1 LAQYSIKEVINKSD
15 LDDFIRVPFS
25 LYKGN
30 PYWVPQLI
38 SESRKFFNKAKNP
51 FFLHSDAKLFIAREN
66 DNPVGRIAGI
76 INNRHNEFHNEK
88 TGFFGFFDCLD
99 DLGLAS
105 DLFNVAADYVKA
117 NGMTKLLGPANFS
130 SNDEWGFLVNA
141 YDKMPVFMMPY
152 NPPYYLELAGKCGFV
167 KAKDLLAYYLD
178 DTKQIPRK
186 VIRIAD
192 LIRKKENLEVR
203 NIDMANFKR
212 ELKIVR
218 EIYNAAWSKN
228 WGFVPM
234 TEEEILHTADD
245 FKKIIDPDLVF
256 IAFSNGEP
264 AGFSLALPDLN
275 PVFKMMNGKLFPFG
289 LFKFIWHTKIKKSVK
304 GVRTLAMGIVHK
316 YQKRGIDNIFYIDTY
331 RNGLRKGYKWGEFS
345 WILEDNN
352 LMNRALEMI
361 GSTPYK
367 RYRLYEKYI

>member
-1 LAQYSIKEVINKSD
+1 LTQYSIKEVLNKSD
-15 LDDFIRVPFS
+15 IDDFIRVPFS
-25 LYKGN
+25 IYKNN
-30 PYWVPQLI
+30 PFWVPQLI
-38 SESRKFFNKAKNP
+38 SESRKFFDKSKNP
-51 FFLHSDAKLFIAREN
+51 FFLHSDAKLFIARKN
-66 DNPVGRIAGI
+66 NHPVGRIAGI

-88 TGFFGFFDCLD
+88 TGFFGFFDCPD
-99 DLGLAS
+99 DLGLAN
-105 DLFNVAADYVKA
+105 DLFEVATSYVKA

-130 SNDEWGFLVNA
+130 SNDEWAFLADGF
-141 YDKMPVFMMPY
+141 DKMPVFMMPY
-152 NPPYYLELAGKCGFV
+152 NPPYYLELAEKCGFV
-167 KAKDLLAYYLD
+167 KAKDLLAYFLD
-178 DTKQIPRK
+178 NTKQIPSN

-192 LIRKKENLEVR
+192 LIRKKENIEVR
-203 NIDMANFKR
+203 TIDLSNFKK

-264 AGFSLALPDLN
+264 AGFSLSLPDLN
-275 PVFKMMNGKLFPFG
+275 PIFKMMNGKLFPFG

-331 RNGLRKGYKWGEFS
+331 RNGLRKGYKWGELS
-345 WILEDNN
+345 WILEDNT

-361 GSTPYK
+361 GSKPYK
-367 RYRLYEKYI
+367 RYRLYEKNI